1 MVFADIII
9 DISVKS
15 LDKTFQYRVPEKL
28 ENEVETGSLVLVP
41 FGNGNRQLKGYVVNL
56 TDTPRFDISRT
67 KSITGIEKQ
76 GVPVESH
83 LLSLAGWIKKNY
95 GASMN
100 DAIKAVMPVKKEV
113 REQAVRTVFPLMDKE
128 KLEGFAMQFEAK
140 HNTARARVLR
150 CLLGLNGE
158 MYYNGVDYNYITK
171 ELKCPKSVLD
181 GLGQMGIIKT
191 GAAKKY
197 RNPALLEGNPAHRA
211 EERHVLNEEQ
221 QYITDTVLSE
231 YSDGI
236 RNTYLI
242 HGVTG
247 SGKTEVY
254 MNIIE
259 GVLSYGKQV
268 IVLIPE
274 IALTFQTVNRF
285 YKRFGERVSVIH
297 SRLSAGERYDQF
309 IRAKEGLVDIM
320 IGPRSALF
328 VPFKNLGLI
337 VVDEEHETSYQSET
351 PPKYHA
357 REVAVQR
364 AGMLGAS
371 VLLGSAT
378 PSLEAYYRARKGIYR
393 LFTLKK
399 RAGGAHL
406 PEVHI
411 VDLREEF
418 KNKNYSVFSG
428 KLTALIEERLKK
440 HEQSVIFINRRGY
453 AGFIS
458 CRQCGE
464 SIGCPHC
471 SVSLKPHMH
480 KGVVDRLK
488 CHFCGYEIPVPAA
501 CPSCGSKYIGTF
513 GIGTQQ
519 VEEAARKLF
528 KGARILR
535 MDADTT
541 GGKEGHSKILSQFA
555 NGGADILIGTQMIV
569 KGHDFPN
576 VTLVGIIAADL
587 SLNAGD
593 YRAAER
599 TYQLVAQAAGRAG
612 RGNKKGEV
620 VLQTYQPA
628 HYSIVHAANQDYES
642 FYKQEIS
649 VREMLQYPPVS
660 NILGVLVFSENEES
674 ALKLASVIS
683 EIAEQYQDVTVL
695 GPADAP
701 VAKAKDIYRKM
712 VYGKCMD
719 YGTLCSVKDC
729 IEAFK
734 EQDTEYR
741 DCGINFEFNIIR

>member
-1 MVFADIII
+1 MFADIII

-15 LDKTFQYRVPEKL
+15 LDKTFQYIVPECFR
-28 ENEVETGSLVLVP
+28 NEVKTGSLVTVP
-41 FGNGNRQLKGYVVNL
+41 FGSGNRQLKGYVVNL
-56 TDTPRFDISRT
+56 TDTPKFNPAKT
-67 KSITGIEKQ
+67 KSITGVEKNAI
-76 GVPVESH
+76 PVESH
-83 LLSLAGWIKKNY
+83 LLALAGWIKENY

-113 REQAVRTVFPLMDKE
+113 KEQVKRTVYPLVSHGEME
-128 KLEGFAMQFEAK
+128 KLAAEFEKK
-140 HNTARARVLR
+140 HNTARARVARYFTSLDSSI
-150 CLLGLNGE
+150 
-158 MYYNGVDYNYITK
+158 YYNGIDYNYITK
-171 ELKCPKSVLD
+171 NLKCPKSVIDSLD
-181 GLGQMGIIKT
+181 QMGIT
-191 GAAKKY
+191 STSSARQY
-197 RNPALLEGNPAHRA
+197 RNTAKHEAHVSN
-211 EERHVLNEEQ
+211 RHVLNDEQ
-221 QYITDTVLSE
+221 QYIASTVLSD
-231 YSDGI
+231 YADGI
-236 RNTYLI
+236 RKTYLI

-254 MNIIE
+254 MEIIE
-259 GVLSYGKQV
+259 GVLSYGRQA

-285 YKRFGERVSVIH
+285 YQRFGERVSVIH

-309 IRAKEGLVDIM
+309 LRAKEGLIDIM

-328 VPFKNLGLI
+328 TPFKRLGLI

-364 AGMLGAS
+364 AGMAGAS

-378 PSLEAYYRARKGIYR
+378 PSLEAYYKTQTGEYG

-399 RAGGAHL
+399 RAGSARL
-406 PEVHI
+406 PQVHI

-418 KNKNYSVFSG
+418 ANKNYSVFSSR
-428 KLTALIEERLKK
+428 LSRLIEERLQR
-440 HEQSVIFINRRGY
+440 HEQSIIFINRRGY

-458 CRQCGE
+458 CRKCGE
-464 SIGCPHC
+464 AIGCPHC

-480 KGVVDRLK
+480 NGVVDRMK
-488 CHFCGYEIPVPAA
+488 CHFCGYEIPLPAA

-519 VEEAARKLF
+519 VEEAARKYF
-528 KGARILR
+528 PGARILR

-541 GGKEGHSKILSQFA
+541 GGKDGHSRILGQF
-555 NGGADILIGTQMIV
+555 GRGEADILIGTQMIV

-612 RGNKKGEV
+612 RGGKSGEV
-620 VLQTYQPA
+620 VLQTYQPC

-642 FYKQEIS
+642 FYNHEIS
-649 VREMLQYPPVS
+649 IREMLHYPPVS
-660 NILGVLVFSENEES
+660 NILGVLVFSENEKS
-674 ALKLASVIS
+674 ALKLAGIIS
-683 EIAEQYQDVTVL
+683 EIAEQYQTVTVL

-701 VAKAKDIYRKM
+701 VAKAKDIYRKI

-719 YGTLCSVKDC
+719 YSTLCSVKDY

-734 EQDTEYR
+734 EQDTEFR
-741 DCGINFEFNIIR
+741 DCGINFEFNINR

>member
-1 MVFADIII
+1 MIFADIII

-15 LDKTFQYRVPEKL
+15 LDKTFQYIVPACL
-28 ENEVETGSLVLVP
+28 EDEIKTGSLVTVP

-56 TDTPRFDISRT
+56 TDTPKFDRAKT
-67 KSITGIEKQ
+67 KSITGVEKNAI
-76 GVPVESH
+76 PAESH
-83 LLSLAGWIKKNY
+83 LLALAGWIKENY

-100 DAIKAVMPVKKEV
+100 DAIKAVMPVKKEIK
-113 REQAVRTVFPLMDKE
+113 EQVQRTVYPLLSPAEME
-128 KLEGFAMQFEAK
+128 KLALEFEKK

-150 CLLGLNGE
+150 CFTSLDSSI
-158 MYYNGVDYNYITK
+158 YYNGIDYNYITK
-171 ELKCPKSVLD
+171 NLKCPKSVIDSLE
-181 GLGQMGIIKT
+181 QMGIT
-191 GAAKKY
+191 STSSSRQY
-197 RNPALLEGNPAHRA
+197 RNPAKHGDTSST
-211 EERHVLNEEQ
+211 RHVLNDEQ
-221 QYITDTVLSE
+221 QHIANAVLAD
-231 YSDGI
+231 YAGGI
-236 RNTYLI
+236 RKTYLI

-254 MNIIE
+254 MEIIE
-259 GVLSYGKQV
+259 GVLSYGRQV

-285 YKRFGERVSVIH
+285 YQRFGDRVSVIH

-309 IRAKEGLVDIM
+309 LRAKEGLVDIM

-328 VPFKNLGLI
+328 MPFKKLGLI

-364 AGMLGAS
+364 ARMLGAS

-378 PSLEAYYRARKGIYR
+378 PSLEAYYKAQAGEYG

-406 PEVHI
+406 PQVHI

-418 KNKNYSVFSG
+418 ENKNYSVFSSR
-428 KLTALIEERLKK
+428 LSTLIEERLQK
-440 HEQSVIFINRRGY
+440 HEQSIIFINRRGY

-458 CRQCGE
+458 CRKCGE
-464 SIGCPHC
+464 AIGCPHC

-480 KGVVDRLK
+480 NGVVDRMK
-488 CHFCGYEIPVPAA
+488 CHFCGYEIPLPAA

-519 VEEAARKLF
+519 VEEAAKKRF
-528 KGARILR
+528 PGARILR

-541 GGKEGHSKILSQFA
+541 GGKDGHSKILGQF
-555 NGGADILIGTQMIV
+555 GRGEADILIGTQMIV

-599 TYQLVAQAAGRAG
+599 TYQLIAQAAGRAG
-612 RGNKKGEV
+612 RGGKSGEV
-620 VLQTYQPA
+620 VLQTYQPS
-628 HYSIVHAANQDYES
+628 HYSIVHAACQDYES
-642 FYKQEIS
+642 FYNQEIS
-649 VREMLQYPPVS
+649 IREMLHYPPVS
-660 NILGVLVFSENEES
+660 NILGILVFSENEES
-674 ALKLASVIS
+674 ASKLAGIIS
-683 EIAEQYQDVTVL
+683 EIAEQYQTVTVL

-719 YGTLCSVKDC
+719 YSTLCSVKDY

-734 EQDTEYR
+734 EQDTEFR
-741 DCGINFEFNIIR
+741 DCGINFEFNINR

>member
-1 MVFADIII
+1 MIFADIIL

-15 LDKTFQYRVPEKL
+15 LDKTFQYIVPSCL
-28 ENEVETGSLVLVP
+28 EDEVKTGSLVTVP
-41 FGNGNRQLKGYVVNL
+41 FGNGNRQLKGYVINL
-56 TDTPRFDISRT
+56 TDTPKFDPAKT
-67 KSITGIEKQ
+67 KSITGIEKNA
-76 GVPVESH
+76 VPAESH
-83 LLSLAGWIKKNY
+83 LLALAGWIKENY

-113 REQAVRTVFPLMDKE
+113 KEQVKRTVYPLVGREEME
-128 KLEGFAMQFEAK
+128 KLAAGFEKK

-150 CLLGLNGE
+150 CFASLDSSI
-158 MYYNGVDYNYITK
+158 YYNGIDYNYITK
-171 ELKCPKSVLD
+171 NLKCPKSVID
-181 GLGQMGIIKT
+181 GLGQMGIT
-191 GAAKKY
+191 STSSARQY
-197 RNPALLEGNPAHRA
+197 RNPAKHEAPAST
-211 EERHVLNEEQ
+211 RHVLNDEQ
-221 QYITDTVLSE
+221 QYIASTILSD
-231 YSDGI
+231 YANGI
-236 RNTYLI
+236 RKTYLI

-254 MNIIE
+254 MEIIE
-259 GVLSYGKQV
+259 GVLSYGRQV

-285 YKRFGERVSVIH
+285 YQRFGERVSVIH

-309 IRAKEGLVDIM
+309 LRAKEGLVDIM

-328 VPFKNLGLI
+328 MPFKKLGLI

-364 AGMLGAS
+364 AAMLGAS

-378 PSLEAYYRARKGIYR
+378 PSLEAYYKAQTGAYG
-393 LFTLKK
+393 LFKLKK

-406 PEVHI
+406 PQVHI

-418 KNKNYSVFSG
+418 ENKNYSVFSSI
-428 KLTALIEERLKK
+428 LSMLIEERLQK
-440 HEQSVIFINRRGY
+440 HEQSIIFINRRGY

-458 CRQCGE
+458 CRKCGKA
-464 SIGCPHC
+464 IGCPHC

-480 KGVVDRLK
+480 NGVVDRMK
-488 CHFCGYEIPVPAA
+488 CHFCGY
-501 CPSCGSKYIGTF
+501 GSKYIGTF

-519 VEEAARKLF
+519 VEEAAEKRF
-528 KGARILR
+528 PGARILR

-541 GGKEGHSKILSQFA
+541 GGKDGHSRILGQF
-555 NGGADILIGTQMIV
+555 GRGEADILIGTQMIV

-612 RGNKKGEV
+612 RGSKSGEV
-620 VLQTYQPA
+620 VLQTYQPC

-642 FYKQEIS
+642 FYNHEIS
-649 VREMLQYPPVS
+649 IREMLHYPPVS

-674 ALKLASVIS
+674 ALKLAGIIS
-683 EIAEQYQDVTVL
+683 EIAEQYQTVTVL

-719 YGTLCSVKDC
+719 YGTLCSVKDY

-734 EQDTEYR
+734 EQDTEFR
-741 DCGINFEFNIIR
+741 DCGINFEFNINR

>member
-1 MVFADIII
+1 MIFADIII

-15 LDKTFQYRVPEKL
+15 LDKTFQYIVPPCL
-28 ENEVETGSLVLVP
+28 EDEVKTGSLVTVP

-56 TDTPRFDISRT
+56 TDTPKFDMAKT
-67 KSITGIEKQ
+67 KSITGVEKNA
-76 GVPVESH
+76 VPAESH
-83 LLSLAGWIKKNY
+83 LLALAGWIKENY

-113 REQAVRTVFPLMDKE
+113 KEQVKRTVYPLLSPVEME
-128 KLEGFAMQFEAK
+128 KLAVEFEKK

-150 CLLGLNGE
+150 CFTSLGSSL
-158 MYYNGVDYNYITK
+158 YYKGVDYSYITK
-171 ELKCPKSVLD
+171 ELKCPKSVIDSLE
-181 GLGQMGIIKT
+181 QMGIT
-191 GAAKKY
+191 STSSSRQY
-197 RNPALLEGNPAHRA
+197 RNPAKHEDTLST
-211 EERHVLNEEQ
+211 RHVLNDGQ
-221 QYITDTVLSE
+221 QHIASAVLSD
-231 YSDGI
+231 YACGI
-236 RNTYLI
+236 RKTYLI

-254 MNIIE
+254 MEIIE

-285 YKRFGERVSVIH
+285 YQRFGDRVSVIH
-297 SRLSAGERYDQF
+297 SKLSAGERYDQF

-328 VPFKNLGLI
+328 MPFQKLGLI

-364 AGMLGAS
+364 ARMLGAS

-378 PSLEAYYRARKGIYR
+378 PSLEAYYKAQKGEYGF
-393 LFTLKK
+393 FTLKE

-406 PEVHI
+406 PKVHI

-418 KNKNYSVFSG
+418 ENKNYSVFSSR
-428 KLTALIEERLKK
+428 LSTLIEERLQK
-440 HEQSVIFINRRGY
+440 HEQSIIFINRRGY

-458 CRQCGE
+458 CRKCGE
-464 SIGCPHC
+464 AIGCPHC

-480 KGVVDRLK
+480 NGVLDRMK
-488 CHFCGYEIPVPAA
+488 CHFCGYEIPLPAA

-519 VEEAARKLF
+519 VEEAARKRF
-528 KGARILR
+528 PGARILR

-541 GGKEGHSKILSQFA
+541 SGKDGHSRILGQF
-555 NGGADILIGTQMIV
+555 GRGEADILIGTQMIV

-612 RGNKKGEV
+612 RGGKSGET
-620 VLQTYQPA
+620 VLQTYQPG
-628 HYSIVHAANQDYES
+628 HYSIVYAAEQDYES
-642 FYKQEIS
+642 FYNQEIS
-649 VREMLQYPPVS
+649 IREMLHYPPVS
-660 NILGVLVFSENEES
+660 NILGILVFSENEES
-674 ALKLASVIS
+674 ALKLAGIIS
-683 EIAEQYQDVTVL
+683 EIAGQYQTVTVL

-719 YGTLCSVKDC
+719 YSTLCSVKDY

-734 EQDTEYR
+734 EQDTEFR
-741 DCGINFEFNIIR
+741 DCGINFEFNINR

>member
-1 MVFADIII
+1 MIFADIIL

-15 LDKTFQYRVPEKL
+15 LDKTFQYIVPSCL
-28 ENEVETGSLVLVP
+28 EDEVKTGSLVTVP
-41 FGNGNRQLKGYVVNL
+41 FGNGNRQLKGYVINL
-56 TDTPRFDISRT
+56 TDTPKFDPAKT
-67 KSITGIEKQ
+67 KSITGIEKNA
-76 GVPVESH
+76 VPAESH
-83 LLSLAGWIKKNY
+83 LLALAGWIKENY

-113 REQAVRTVFPLMDKE
+113 KEQVKRTVYPLVGRGEME
-128 KLEGFAMQFEAK
+128 KLAAGFEKK

-150 CLLGLNGE
+150 CFASLDSSI
-158 MYYNGVDYNYITK
+158 YYNGIDYNYITK
-171 ELKCPKSVLD
+171 KLKCPKSVID
-181 GLGQMGIIKT
+181 GLGQMGIT
-191 GAAKKY
+191 STSSARQY
-197 RNPALLEGNPAHRA
+197 RNPAKHEAPAST
-211 EERHVLNEEQ
+211 RHVLNDEQ
-221 QYITDTVLSE
+221 QYIASTILSD
-231 YSDGI
+231 YANGI
-236 RNTYLI
+236 RKTYLI

-254 MNIIE
+254 MEIIE
-259 GVLSYGKQV
+259 GVLSYGRQV

-285 YKRFGERVSVIH
+285 YQRFGERVSVIH

-309 IRAKEGLVDIM
+309 LRAKEGLVDIM

-328 VPFKNLGLI
+328 MPFKKLGLI

-364 AGMLGAS
+364 AAMLGAS

-378 PSLEAYYRARKGIYR
+378 PSLEAYYKAQTGEYG
-393 LFTLKK
+393 LFKLKK

-406 PEVHI
+406 PQVHI

-418 KNKNYSVFSG
+418 ENKNYSVFSSI
-428 KLTALIEERLKK
+428 LSMLIEERLQK
-440 HEQSVIFINRRGY
+440 HEQSIIFINRRGY

-458 CRQCGE
+458 CRKCGKA
-464 SIGCPHC
+464 IGCPHC

-480 KGVVDRLK
+480 NGVVDRMK
-488 CHFCGYEIPVPAA
+488 CHFCGYEIPLPSA

-519 VEEAARKLF
+519 VEEAAEKRF
-528 KGARILR
+528 PGARILR

-541 GGKEGHSKILSQFA
+541 GGKDGHSRILRQF
-555 NGGADILIGTQMIV
+555 GRGEADILIGTQMIV

-612 RGNKKGEV
+612 RGGKSGEV
-620 VLQTYQPA
+620 VLQTYQPC

-642 FYKQEIS
+642 FYNHEIS
-649 VREMLQYPPVS
+649 IREMLHYPPVS

-674 ALKLASVIS
+674 ALKLAGIIS
-683 EIAEQYQDVTVL
+683 EIAEQYQTVTVL

-719 YGTLCSVKDC
+719 YSTLCSVKDY

-734 EQDTEYR
+734 EQDTEFR
-741 DCGINFEFNIIR
+741 DCGINFEFNINR

>member
-1 MVFADIII
+1 MIFADIII

-15 LDKTFQYRVPEKL
+15 LDKTFQYIVPACL
-28 ENEVETGSLVLVP
+28 EDEIKTGSLVTVP

-56 TDTPRFDISRT
+56 TDTPKFDRAKT
-67 KSITGIEKQ
+67 KSITGVEKNAI
-76 GVPVESH
+76 PAESH
-83 LLSLAGWIKKNY
+83 LLALAGWIKENY

-100 DAIKAVMPVKKEV
+100 DAIKAVMPVKKEIKERV
-113 REQAVRTVFPLMDKE
+113 QRTVYPLLSPAEMGKLALEFE
-128 KLEGFAMQFEAK
+128 KK

-150 CLLGLNGE
+150 CFTSLDSSI
-158 MYYNGVDYNYITK
+158 YYNGIDYNYITK
-171 ELKCPKSVLD
+171 NLKCPKSVIDSLE
-181 GLGQMGIIKT
+181 QMGIT
-191 GAAKKY
+191 STSSSRQY
-197 RNPALLEGNPAHRA
+197 RNPAKHGDTSST
-211 EERHVLNEEQ
+211 RHVLNDEQ
-221 QYITDTVLSE
+221 QQVANAVLAD
-231 YSDGI
+231 YAGGI
-236 RNTYLI
+236 RKTYLI

-254 MNIIE
+254 MEIIE
-259 GVLSYGKQV
+259 GVLSYGRQV

-285 YKRFGERVSVIH
+285 YQRFGDRVSVIH

-309 IRAKEGLVDIM
+309 LRAKEGLVDIM

-328 VPFKNLGLI
+328 MPFKKLGLI

-364 AGMLGAS
+364 ARMLGAS

-378 PSLEAYYRARKGIYR
+378 PSLEAYYKAQTGEYG

-406 PEVHI
+406 PQVHI

-418 KNKNYSVFSG
+418 ENKNYSVFSSR
-428 KLTALIEERLKK
+428 LSTLIEERLQK
-440 HEQSVIFINRRGY
+440 HEQSIIFINRRGY

-458 CRQCGE
+458 CRKCGE
-464 SIGCPHC
+464 AIGCPHC

-480 KGVVDRLK
+480 NGVVDRMK
-488 CHFCGYEIPVPAA
+488 CHFCGYEIPLPAA

-519 VEEAARKLF
+519 VEEAAKKRF
-528 KGARILR
+528 PGARILR

-541 GGKEGHSKILSQFA
+541 GGKDGHSKILGQF
-555 NGGADILIGTQMIV
+555 GRGEADILIGTQMIV

-599 TYQLVAQAAGRAG
+599 TYQLIAQAAGRAG
-612 RGNKKGEV
+612 RGGKSGEV
-620 VLQTYQPA
+620 VLQTYQPS
-628 HYSIVHAANQDYES
+628 HYSIVHAACQDYES
-642 FYKQEIS
+642 FYNQEIS
-649 VREMLQYPPVS
+649 IREMLHYPPVS
-660 NILGVLVFSENEES
+660 NILGILVFSENEES
-674 ALKLASVIS
+674 ASKLAGIIS
-683 EIAEQYQDVTVL
+683 EIAEQYQTVTVL

-719 YGTLCSVKDC
+719 YSTLCSVKDY

-734 EQDTEYR
+734 EQDTEFR
-741 DCGINFEFNIIR
+741 DCGINFEFNINR

>member
-1 MVFADIII
+1 MIFADIII

-15 LDKTFQYRVPEKL
+15 LDKTFQYIVPACL
-28 ENEVETGSLVLVP
+28 EDEIKTGSLVTVP

-56 TDTPRFDISRT
+56 TDTPKFDRAKT
-67 KSITGIEKQ
+67 KSITGVEKNA
-76 GVPVESH
+76 VPAESH
-83 LLSLAGWIKKNY
+83 LLALAGWIKENY

-100 DAIKAVMPVKKEV
+100 DAIKAVMPVKKEIK
-113 REQAVRTVFPLMDKE
+113 EQVQRTVYPLLSPAEME
-128 KLEGFAMQFEAK
+128 KLALEFEKK

-150 CLLGLNGE
+150 CFTSLDSSI
-158 MYYNGVDYNYITK
+158 YYNGIDYNYITK
-171 ELKCPKSVLD
+171 NLKCPKSVIDSLE
-181 GLGQMGIIKT
+181 QMGIT
-191 GAAKKY
+191 STSSSRQY
-197 RNPALLEGNPAHRA
+197 RNPAKHGDTSST
-211 EERHVLNEEQ
+211 RHVLNDEQ
-221 QYITDTVLSE
+221 QHIANAVLAD
-231 YSDGI
+231 YAGGI
-236 RNTYLI
+236 RKTYLI

-254 MNIIE
+254 MEIIE
-259 GVLSYGKQV
+259 GVLSYGRQV

-285 YKRFGERVSVIH
+285 YQRFGDRVSVIH

-309 IRAKEGLVDIM
+309 LRAKEGLVDIM

-328 VPFKNLGLI
+328 MPFKKLGLI

-364 AGMLGAS
+364 ARMLGAS

-378 PSLEAYYRARKGIYR
+378 PSLEAYYKAQAGEYG

-406 PEVHI
+406 PQVHI

-418 KNKNYSVFSG
+418 ENKNYSVFSSR
-428 KLTALIEERLKK
+428 LSTLVEERLQK
-440 HEQSVIFINRRGY
+440 HEQSIIFINRRGY
-453 AGFIS
+453 ASFIS
-458 CRQCGE
+458 CRKCGE
-464 SIGCPHC
+464 AIGCPHC

-480 KGVVDRLK
+480 NGIVDRMK
-488 CHFCGYEIPVPAA
+488 CHFCGYEIPLPAA

-519 VEEAARKLF
+519 VEEAAKKRF
-528 KGARILR
+528 QGARILR

-541 GGKEGHSKILSQFA
+541 GGKDGHSRILGQF
-555 NGGADILIGTQMIV
+555 GRGEADILIGTQMIV

-599 TYQLVAQAAGRAG
+599 TYQLIAQAAGRAG
-612 RGNKKGEV
+612 RGGKSGEV
-620 VLQTYQPA
+620 VLQTYQPS
-628 HYSIVHAANQDYES
+628 HYSIVHAACQDYES
-642 FYKQEIS
+642 FYNQEIS
-649 VREMLQYPPVS
+649 IREMLHYPPVS
-660 NILGVLVFSENEES
+660 NILGILVFSENEES
-674 ALKLASVIS
+674 ASKLAGIIS
-683 EIAEQYQDVTVL
+683 EIAEQYQTVTVL

-719 YGTLCSVKDC
+719 YSTLCSVKDY

-734 EQDTEYR
+734 EQDTEFR
-741 DCGINFEFNIIR
+741 DCGINFEFNINR

>member
-1 MVFADIII
+1 MIFADIII

-15 LDKTFQYRVPEKL
+15 LDKTFQYIVPGYL
-28 ENEVETGSLVLVP
+28 EDEVKTGSLVTVP

-56 TDTPRFDISRT
+56 TDTPKFDRAKT
-67 KSITGIEKQ
+67 KCITGVEKNA
-76 GVPVESH
+76 VPAESH
-83 LLSLAGWIKKNY
+83 LIALAGWIKENY

-113 REQAVRTVFPLMDKE
+113 KEQVKRTVYPLLSRDRMENLAIEFE
-128 KLEGFAMQFEAK
+128 KK

-150 CLLGLNGE
+150 CFTSLDDSI
-158 MYYNGVDYNYITK
+158 YYNGVDYSYITK
-171 ELKCPKSVLD
+171 TLKCPKPVIDSLV
-181 GLGQMGIIKT
+181 QMGIAST
-191 GAAKKY
+191 SSARQY
-197 RNPALLEGNPAHRA
+197 RNPVKHEGTAGA
-211 EERHVLNEEQ
+211 RHILNDEQ
-221 QYITDTVLSE
+221 QHVASTVLSD
-231 YSDGI
+231 YADGI
-236 RNTYLI
+236 RKTYLI

-254 MNIIE
+254 MEIIE
-259 GVLSYGKQV
+259 GVLSYGRQV

-285 YKRFGERVSVIH
+285 YQRFGDRVSVIH

-309 IRAKEGLVDIM
+309 LRAKEGLVDIM

-328 VPFKNLGLI
+328 MPFQKLGLI

-364 AGMLGAS
+364 ARMLGAS

-378 PSLEAYYRARKGIYR
+378 PSLEAYYKAQTGEYG
-393 LFTLKK
+393 LFKLEK

-406 PEVHI
+406 PQVHI

-418 KNKNYSVFSG
+418 KNKNYSVFSSM
-428 KLTALIEERLKK
+428 LSTLIEERLQR
-440 HEQSVIFINRRGY
+440 HEQTIIFINRRGY

-458 CRQCGE
+458 CRKCGE
-464 SIGCPHC
+464 AIGCPHC

-480 KGVVDRLK
+480 NGVVDRMK
-488 CHFCGYEIPVPAA
+488 CHFCGYEIPLPDV

-519 VEEAARKLF
+519 VEEAARKRF
-528 KGARILR
+528 PGARILR

-541 GGKEGHSKILSQFA
+541 GGKDGHSRILGQFGS
-555 NGGADILIGTQMIV
+555 GGADILIGTQMIV

-576 VTLVGIIAADL
+576 VTLAGIIAADL

-612 RGNKKGEV
+612 RGGKSGEV
-620 VLQTYQPA
+620 VLQTYQPC

-642 FYKQEIS
+642 FYNQEIS
-649 VREMLQYPPVS
+649 IREMLHYPPVS

-674 ALKLASVIS
+674 ASKLAGIIS
-683 EIAEQYQDVTVL
+683 EIAEQYQTVTVL

-712 VYGKCMD
+712 VYGKCAD
-719 YGTLCSVKDC
+719 YSTLCSVKDY

-734 EQDTEYR
+734 EQDTAFR
-741 DCGINFEFNIIR
+741 DCGINFEFNINR

>member
-1 MVFADIII
+1 MIFADIII

-15 LDKTFQYRVPEKL
+15 LDKTFQYIVPASL
-28 ENEVETGSLVLVP
+28 EDEVKTGSLVTVP

-56 TDTPRFDISRT
+56 TDTPKFDIAKT
-67 KSITGIEKQ
+67 KSITGVEKNAI
-76 GVPVESH
+76 PAESH
-83 LLSLAGWIKKNY
+83 LLALAGWIKENY

-100 DAIKAVMPVKKEV
+100 DAIKAVMPVKKEIK
-113 REQAVRTVFPLMDKE
+113 EQVKRTVYPLVSPGDME
-128 KLEGFAMQFEAK
+128 KLATEFEKK

-150 CLLGLNGE
+150 CFAGLGSSI
-158 MYYNGVDYNYITK
+158 YYNGIDYSYITK
-171 ELKCPKSVLD
+171 NLKCPKSVIDSLE
-181 GLGQMGIIKT
+181 QMGIT
-191 GAAKKY
+191 STSSSRQY
-197 RNPALLEGNPAHRA
+197 RNPAKHEAPAST
-211 EERHVLNEEQ
+211 RHVLNSEQ
-221 QYITDTVLSE
+221 QHIASTVLAD
-231 YSDGI
+231 YAGGI
-236 RNTYLI
+236 RKTYLV

-254 MNIIE
+254 MEIIE
-259 GVLSYGKQV
+259 GVLSYGIQV

-285 YKRFGERVSVIH
+285 YQRFGDRVSVIH

-309 IRAKEGLVDIM
+309 TRAKEGLVDIM

-328 VPFKNLGLI
+328 MPFRKLGLI

-364 AGMLGAS
+364 AHMLGAS

-378 PSLEAYYRARKGIYR
+378 PSLEAYYKTQTGEYG

-406 PEVHI
+406 PHVHI

-418 KNKNYSVFSG
+418 ENKNYSVFSR
-428 KLTALIEERLKK
+428 KLSTLIEERLQK

-458 CRQCGE
+458 CRKCGE
-464 SIGCPHC
+464 AIGCPHC

-480 KGVVDRLK
+480 NGVVDRMK
-488 CHFCGYEIPVPAA
+488 CHFCGYEIPLPSV

-519 VEEAARKLF
+519 VEEAARKRF
-528 KGARILR
+528 TGARILR

-541 GGKEGHSKILSQFA
+541 GGKDGHSRILGQF
-555 NGGADILIGTQMIV
+555 GRGEADILIGTQMIV

-612 RGNKKGEV
+612 RGGKSGEV
-620 VLQTYQPA
+620 VLQTYQPC

-642 FYKQEIS
+642 FYNQEIS
-649 VREMLQYPPVS
+649 IREMLHYPPVS

-674 ALKLASVIS
+674 ALKLAGIIS
-683 EIAEQYQDVTVL
+683 EIAEQYQTVTVL

-719 YGTLCSVKDC
+719 YSTLCSVKDY

-734 EQDTEYR
+734 EQDTEFR
-741 DCGINFEFNIIR
+741 DCGINFEFNINR

>member
-1 MVFADIII
+1 MIFADIII

-15 LDKTFQYRVPEKL
+15 LDKTFQYIVPACL
-28 ENEVETGSLVLVP
+28 EDEVKTGSLVTIP

-56 TDTPRFDISRT
+56 TDTPKFDPAKT
-67 KSITGIEKQ
+67 KSITGVEKNAI
-76 GVPVESH
+76 PAESH
-83 LLSLAGWIKKNY
+83 LLALAGWIKENY

-113 REQAVRTVFPLMDKE
+113 KEQVQRTVYPLVSPGDME
-128 KLEGFAMQFEAK
+128 KLATEFEKK

-150 CLLGLNGE
+150 CFTSLSSSI
-158 MYYNGVDYNYITK
+158 YYNGIDYSYITK
-171 ELKCPKSVLD
+171 NLKCPKSVIDSLE
-181 GLGQMGIIKT
+181 QMGIT
-191 GAAKKY
+191 STSSARQY
-197 RNPALLEGNPAHRA
+197 RNPAKHEAPAST
-211 EERHVLNEEQ
+211 RHVLNSEQ
-221 QYITDTVLSE
+221 QHIASTVLAD
-231 YSDGI
+231 YAGGI
-236 RNTYLI
+236 RKTYLV

-254 MNIIE
+254 MEIIE
-259 GVLSYGKQV
+259 GVLSYGMQV

-285 YKRFGERVSVIH
+285 YQRFGDRVSVIH

-309 IRAKEGLVDIM
+309 TRAKEGLVDIM

-328 VPFKNLGLI
+328 MPFRKLGLI

-364 AGMLGAS
+364 ARMLGAS

-378 PSLEAYYRARKGIYR
+378 PSLEAYYKTQTGEYG
-393 LFTLKK
+393 LFTLRK

-406 PEVHI
+406 PHVHI

-418 KNKNYSVFSG
+418 ENKNYSVFSR
-428 KLTALIEERLKK
+428 KLSTLIEERLQK

-458 CRQCGE
+458 CRKCGE
-464 SIGCPHC
+464 AIGCPHC

-480 KGVVDRLK
+480 NGVVDRMK
-488 CHFCGYEIPVPAA
+488 CHFCGYEIPLPSA

-519 VEEAARKLF
+519 VEEAARKRF
-528 KGARILR
+528 TGARILR

-541 GGKEGHSKILSQFA
+541 GGKDGHSRILGQF
-555 NGGADILIGTQMIV
+555 GRGEADILIGTQMIV

-612 RGNKKGEV
+612 RGGKSGEV
-620 VLQTYQPA
+620 VLQTYQPC

-642 FYKQEIS
+642 FYNQEIS
-649 VREMLQYPPVS
+649 IREMLHYPPVS

-674 ALKLASVIS
+674 ALKLAGIIS
-683 EIAEQYQDVTVL
+683 EIAEQYQTVTVL

-719 YGTLCSVKDC
+719 YSTLCSVKDY

-734 EQDTEYR
+734 EQDTEFR
-741 DCGINFEFNIIR
+741 DCGINFEFNINR

>member
-1 MVFADIII
+1 MIFADIII

-15 LDKTFQYRVPEKL
+15 LDKTFQYIVPACL
-28 ENEVETGSLVLVP
+28 EDEIKTGSLVTVP

-56 TDTPRFDISRT
+56 TDTPKFDRAKT
-67 KSITGIEKQ
+67 KSITGVEKNAI
-76 GVPVESH
+76 PAESH
-83 LLSLAGWIKKNY
+83 LLALAGWIKENY

-100 DAIKAVMPVKKEV
+100 DAIKAVMPVKKEIKERV
-113 REQAVRTVFPLMDKE
+113 QRTVYPLLSPAEME
-128 KLEGFAMQFEAK
+128 KLALEFEKK

-150 CLLGLNGE
+150 CFTSLDSSI
-158 MYYNGVDYNYITK
+158 YYNGIDYNYITK
-171 ELKCPKSVLD
+171 NLKCPKSVIDSLE
-181 GLGQMGIIKT
+181 QMGIT
-191 GAAKKY
+191 STSSSRQY
-197 RNPALLEGNPAHRA
+197 RNPAKHGDTPGT
-211 EERHVLNEEQ
+211 RHVLNDEQ
-221 QYITDTVLSE
+221 QQVANAVLAD
-231 YSDGI
+231 YAGGI
-236 RNTYLI
+236 RKTYLI

-254 MNIIE
+254 MEIIE
-259 GVLSYGKQV
+259 GVLSYGRQV

-285 YKRFGERVSVIH
+285 YQRFGDRVSVIH

-309 IRAKEGLVDIM
+309 LRAKEGLVDIM

-328 VPFKNLGLI
+328 MPFKKLGLI

-364 AGMLGAS
+364 ARMLGAS

-378 PSLEAYYRARKGIYR
+378 PSLEAYYKAQTGEYG

-406 PEVHI
+406 PQVHI

-418 KNKNYSVFSG
+418 ENKNYSVFSSR
-428 KLTALIEERLKK
+428 LSTLVEERLQK
-440 HEQSVIFINRRGY
+440 HEQSIIFINRRGY
-453 AGFIS
+453 ASFIS
-458 CRQCGE
+458 CRKCGE
-464 SIGCPHC
+464 AIGCPHC

-480 KGVVDRLK
+480 NGIVDRMK
-488 CHFCGYEIPVPAA
+488 CHFCGYEIPLPAA

-519 VEEAARKLF
+519 VEEAAKKRF
-528 KGARILR
+528 QGARILR

-541 GGKEGHSKILSQFA
+541 GGKDGHSRILGQF
-555 NGGADILIGTQMIV
+555 GRGEADILIGTQMIV

-599 TYQLVAQAAGRAG
+599 TYQLIAQAAGRAG
-612 RGNKKGEV
+612 RGGKSGEV
-620 VLQTYQPA
+620 VLQTYQPP
-628 HYSIVHAANQDYES
+628 HYSIVHAAGQDYES
-642 FYKQEIS
+642 FYNQEIS
-649 VREMLQYPPVS
+649 IREMLHYPPVS
-660 NILGVLVFSENEES
+660 NILGILVFSENEES
-674 ALKLASVIS
+674 ASKLAGIIS
-683 EIAEQYQDVTVL
+683 EIAEQYQTVTVL

-719 YGTLCSVKDC
+719 YSTLCSVKDY

-734 EQDTEYR
+734 EQDTEFR
-741 DCGINFEFNIIR
+741 DCGINFEFNINR

>member
-15 LDKTFQYRVPEKL
+15 LDKTFQYRVPEEL
-28 ENEVETGSLVLVP
+28 EGEVETGSLVLVP
-41 FGNGNRQLKGYVVNL
+41 FGSGNRQLKGYVVNL
-56 TDTPRFDISRT
+56 TDKPKFDISRT
-67 KSITGIEKQ
+67 KSIAGIEKQ
-76 GVPVESH
+76 GVPAESH
-83 LLSLAGWIKKNY
+83 LLALAGWIKQNY

-100 DAIKAVMPVKKEV
+100 DAIKAVMPVKREV
-113 REQAVRTVFPLMDKE
+113 RGQAGKTVFPLVDK
-128 KLEGFAMQFEAK
+128 KRLEELAMQFEVK

-150 CLLGLNGE
+150 CLLGLSGE
-158 MYYNGVDYNYITK
+158 MYYNGVDYNYITR
-171 ELKCPKSVLD
+171 ELKCPKSVVD

-191 GAAKKY
+191 SATKKY
-197 RNPALLEGNPAHRA
+197 RNPSSLWAGRE
-211 EERHVLNEEQ
+211 EERHKLNEEQ
-221 QYITDTVLSE
+221 QYITSTVLSD

-236 RNTYLI
+236 RKTYLI

-285 YKRFGERVSVIH
+285 YSRFGERVSVIH

-309 IRAKEGLVDIM
+309 TRAKEGLVDIM

-357 REVAVQR
+357 REVAIQR
-364 AGMLGAS
+364 AEMLGAS

-378 PSLEAYYRARKGIYR
+378 PSLEAYYRAKKGIYR

-406 PEVHI
+406 PETHI

-418 KNKNYSVFSG
+418 KNRNYSVFSK

-440 HEQSVIFINRRGY
+440 HEQAVIFINRRGY

-480 KGVVDRLK
+480 RGVVDRLR
-488 CHFCGYEIPVPAA
+488 CHFCGYEIPVPGA

-519 VEEAARKLF
+519 VEETAHKLF
-528 KGARILR
+528 PGARILR

-541 GGKEGHSKILSQFA
+541 GGKEGHGKILSQFA
-555 NGGADILIGTQMIV
+555 DGGADILIGTQMVV

-576 VTLVGIIAADL
+576 VTLAGIIAADL

-612 RGNKKGEV
+612 RGDKKGEV
-620 VLQTYQPA
+620 VLQTYQPG

-642 FYKQEIS
+642 FYEQEIS

-660 NILGVLVFSENEES
+660 NILGVLVFSVNEES
-674 ALKLASVIS
+674 ASKLAAV
-683 EIAEQYQDVTVL
+683 IAEMAGQYQYVTVL
-695 GPADAP
+695 GPSDAP

-734 EQDTEYR
+734 EQDTEYK

>member
-1 MVFADIII
+1 MLFADIII

-15 LDKTFQYRVPEKL
+15 LDKTFQYRVPEEL
-28 ENEVETGSLVLVP
+28 EDEVETGSLVLVP

-56 TDTPRFDISRT
+56 TDKPGFDISRI
-67 KSITGIEKQ
+67 KSITEVEKQ

-83 LLSLAGWIKKNY
+83 LLSLAGWIKENY

-100 DAIKAVMPVKKEV
+100 DAIKAVMPVKKEI
-113 REQAVRTVFPLMDKE
+113 REQAVRTVFPLVDKE
-128 KLEGFAMQFEAK
+128 RLEEFAVQFEAK

-150 CLLGLNGE
+150 CLLGLSGG
-158 MYYNGVDYNYITK
+158 MYYNGVDYNYIIK
-171 ELKCPKSVLD
+171 ELKCPKSVID

-191 GAAKKY
+191 GTARKY
-197 RNPALLEGNPAHRA
+197 RNPGLLEGIA
-211 EERHVLNEEQ
+211 EEKHILNEEQ
-221 QYITDTVLSE
+221 QYITDTVLSD

-236 RNTYLI
+236 RKTYLI

-254 MNIIE
+254 MDIIE

-285 YKRFGERVSVIH
+285 YRRFGGRVSVIH

-328 VPFKNLGLI
+328 VPFRNLGLI

-364 AGMLGAS
+364 AKMLGAS
-371 VLLGSAT
+371 VVLGSAT
-378 PSLEAYYRARKGIYR
+378 PSLESYYRAKKGIYR

-411 VDLREEF
+411 VDLRKEF
-418 KNKNYSVFSG
+418 ENKNYSVFSG
-428 KLTALIEERLKK
+428 RLSTLIEERLDK
-440 HEQSVIFINRRGY
+440 HEQVVIFINRRGY

-458 CRQCGE
+458 CRKCGKAA
-464 SIGCPHC
+464 GCPHC

-488 CHFCGYEIPVPAA
+488 CHFCGYEVPMPGA

-528 KGARILR
+528 PGARILR

-541 GGKEGHSKILSQFA
+541 GGKEGHGKILSQFA
-555 NGGADILIGTQMIV
+555 NGGADILIGTQMVV

-620 VLQTYQPA
+620 ILQTYQPA

-649 VREMLQYPPVS
+649 LREMLQYPPVS
-660 NILGVLVFSENEES
+660 NILGVLVFSGNEES
-674 ALKLASVIS
+674 ALKLAEVIS
-683 EIAEQYQDVTVL
+683 EIAEQYQTVTVL

-719 YGTLCSVKDC
+719 YATLCSIKDC

-734 EQDTEYR
+734 EQDTEYK

>member
-1 MVFADIII
+1 MIFADIII

-15 LDKTFQYRVPEKL
+15 LDKTFQYIVPASL
-28 ENEVETGSLVLVP
+28 EDEVKTGSLVTVP

-56 TDTPRFDISRT
+56 TDTPKFDRAKT
-67 KSITGIEKQ
+67 KSITGVEKNAI
-76 GVPVESH
+76 PAESH
-83 LLSLAGWIKKNY
+83 LLALAGWIKENY

-100 DAIKAVMPVKKEV
+100 DAIKAVMPVKKEIK
-113 REQAVRTVFPLMDKE
+113 EQIQRTVYPLVSPGDME
-128 KLEGFAMQFEAK
+128 KLATEFEKK

-150 CLLGLNGE
+150 CFAGLGSSI
-158 MYYNGVDYNYITK
+158 YYNGIDYSYITK
-171 ELKCPKSVLD
+171 NLKCPKSVIDSLE
-181 GLGQMGIIKT
+181 QMGIT
-191 GAAKKY
+191 STSSSRQY
-197 RNPALLEGNPAHRA
+197 RNPAKHEAPAST
-211 EERHVLNEEQ
+211 RHVLNSEQ
-221 QYITDTVLSE
+221 QHIASTVLAD
-231 YSDGI
+231 YAGGI
-236 RNTYLI
+236 RKTYLV

-254 MNIIE
+254 MEIIE
-259 GVLSYGKQV
+259 GVLSYGMQV

-285 YKRFGERVSVIH
+285 YQRFGDRVSVIH

-309 IRAKEGLVDIM
+309 TRAKEGLVDIM

-328 VPFKNLGLI
+328 MPFRKLGLI

-364 AGMLGAS
+364 AHMLGAS

-378 PSLEAYYRARKGIYR
+378 PSLESYYKTQTGEYS

-406 PEVHI
+406 PHVHI

-418 KNKNYSVFSG
+418 ENKNYSVFSR
-428 KLTALIEERLKK
+428 KLSTLIEERLQK

-458 CRQCGE
+458 CRKCGE
-464 SIGCPHC
+464 AIGCPHC

-480 KGVVDRLK
+480 NGVVDRMK
-488 CHFCGYEIPVPAA
+488 CHFCGYEIPLPSA

-519 VEEAARKLF
+519 VEEAARKRF
-528 KGARILR
+528 TGARILR

-541 GGKEGHSKILSQFA
+541 GGKDGHSRILGQF
-555 NGGADILIGTQMIV
+555 GRGEADILIGTQMIV

-612 RGNKKGEV
+612 RGGKSGEV
-620 VLQTYQPA
+620 VLQTYQPC

-642 FYKQEIS
+642 FYNQEIS
-649 VREMLQYPPVS
+649 IREMLHYPPVS

-674 ALKLASVIS
+674 ALKLAGIIS
-683 EIAEQYQDVTVL
+683 EIAEQYQTVTVL

-719 YGTLCSVKDC
+719 YSTLCSVKDY

-734 EQDTEYR
+734 EQDTEFR
-741 DCGINFEFNIIR
+741 DCGINFEFNINR

>member
-1 MVFADIII
+1 MIFADIII

-15 LDKTFQYRVPEKL
+15 LDKTFQYIVPACL
-28 ENEVETGSLVLVP
+28 EDEIKTGSLVTVP

-56 TDTPRFDISRT
+56 TDTPKFDRAKT
-67 KSITGIEKQ
+67 KSITGVEKNAI
-76 GVPVESH
+76 PAESH
-83 LLSLAGWIKKNY
+83 LLALAGWIKENY

-100 DAIKAVMPVKKEV
+100 DAIKAVMPVKKEIKERV
-113 REQAVRTVFPLMDKE
+113 QRTVYPLLSPAEME
-128 KLEGFAMQFEAK
+128 KLALEFEKK

-150 CLLGLNGE
+150 CFTSLDSSI
-158 MYYNGVDYNYITK
+158 YYNGIDYNYITK
-171 ELKCPKSVLD
+171 NLKCPKSVIDSLE
-181 GLGQMGIIKT
+181 QMGIT
-191 GAAKKY
+191 STSSSRQY
-197 RNPALLEGNPAHRA
+197 RNPAKHGDTSST
-211 EERHVLNEEQ
+211 RHVLNDEQ
-221 QYITDTVLSE
+221 QHIANAVLTD
-231 YSDGI
+231 YAGGI
-236 RNTYLI
+236 RKTYLI

-254 MNIIE
+254 MEIIE
-259 GVLSYGKQV
+259 GVLSYGRQV

-285 YKRFGERVSVIH
+285 YQRFGDRVSVIH

-309 IRAKEGLVDIM
+309 LRAKEGLVDIM

-328 VPFKNLGLI
+328 MPFKKLGLI

-364 AGMLGAS
+364 ARMLGAS

-378 PSLEAYYRARKGIYR
+378 PSLEAYYKAQAGEYG

-406 PEVHI
+406 PQVHI

-418 KNKNYSVFSG
+418 ENKNYSVFSSR
-428 KLTALIEERLKK
+428 LSTLVEERLQK
-440 HEQSVIFINRRGY
+440 HEQSIIFINRRGY
-453 AGFIS
+453 ASFIS
-458 CRQCGE
+458 CRKCGE
-464 SIGCPHC
+464 AIGCPHC

-480 KGVVDRLK
+480 NGIVDRMK
-488 CHFCGYEIPVPAA
+488 CHFCGYEIPLPAA
-501 CPSCGSKYIGTF
+501 CPSCSSKYIGTF

-519 VEEAARKLF
+519 VEEAAKKRF
-528 KGARILR
+528 QGARILR

-541 GGKEGHSKILSQFA
+541 GGKDGHSRILGQF
-555 NGGADILIGTQMIV
+555 GRGEADILIGTQMIV

-599 TYQLVAQAAGRAG
+599 TYQLIAQAAGRAG
-612 RGNKKGEV
+612 RGGKSGEV
-620 VLQTYQPA
+620 VLQTYQPS
-628 HYSIVHAANQDYES
+628 HYSIVHAAGQDYES
-642 FYKQEIS
+642 FYNQEIS
-649 VREMLQYPPVS
+649 IREMLHYPPVS
-660 NILGVLVFSENEES
+660 NILGILVFSENEES
-674 ALKLASVIS
+674 ASKLAGIIS
-683 EIAEQYQDVTVL
+683 EIAEQYQTVTVL

-719 YGTLCSVKDC
+719 YSTLCSVKDY

-734 EQDTEYR
+734 EQDTEFR
-741 DCGINFEFNIIR
+741 DCGINFEFNINR

>member
-1 MVFADIII
+1 MIFADIIL

-15 LDKTFQYRVPEKL
+15 LDKTFQYIVPSCL
-28 ENEVETGSLVLVP
+28 EDEVKTGSLVTVP
-41 FGNGNRQLKGYVVNL
+41 FGNGNRQLKGYVINL
-56 TDTPRFDISRT
+56 TDTPKFDPAKT
-67 KSITGIEKQ
+67 KSITGIEKNA
-76 GVPVESH
+76 VPAESH
-83 LLSLAGWIKKNY
+83 LLALAGWIKENY

-113 REQAVRTVFPLMDKE
+113 KEQVKRTVYPLVGREEME
-128 KLEGFAMQFEAK
+128 KLAAGFEKK

-150 CLLGLNGE
+150 CFASLDSSI
-158 MYYNGVDYNYITK
+158 YYNGIDYNYITK
-171 ELKCPKSVLD
+171 NLKCPKSVID
-181 GLGQMGIIKT
+181 GLGQMGIT
-191 GAAKKY
+191 STSSARQY
-197 RNPALLEGNPAHRA
+197 RNPAKHEAPAST
-211 EERHVLNEEQ
+211 RHVLNDEQ
-221 QYITDTVLSE
+221 QYIASTILSD
-231 YSDGI
+231 YANGI
-236 RNTYLI
+236 RKTYLI

-254 MNIIE
+254 MEIIE
-259 GVLSYGKQV
+259 GVLSYGRQV

-285 YKRFGERVSVIH
+285 YQRFGERVSVIH

-309 IRAKEGLVDIM
+309 LRAKEGLVDIM

-328 VPFKNLGLI
+328 MPFKKLGLI

-364 AGMLGAS
+364 AAMLGAS

-378 PSLEAYYRARKGIYR
+378 PSLEAYYKAQTGAYG
-393 LFTLKK
+393 LFKLKK

-406 PEVHI
+406 PQVHI

-418 KNKNYSVFSG
+418 ENKNYSVFSSI
-428 KLTALIEERLKK
+428 LSMLIEERLQK
-440 HEQSVIFINRRGY
+440 HEQSIIFINRRGY

-458 CRQCGE
+458 CRKCGKA
-464 SIGCPHC
+464 IGCPHC

-480 KGVVDRLK
+480 NGVVDRMK
-488 CHFCGYEIPVPAA
+488 CHFCGYEIPLPSA

-519 VEEAARKLF
+519 VEEAAEKRF
-528 KGARILR
+528 PGARILR

-541 GGKEGHSKILSQFA
+541 GGKDGHSRILGQF
-555 NGGADILIGTQMIV
+555 GRGEADILIGTQMIV

-612 RGNKKGEV
+612 RGSKSGEV
-620 VLQTYQPA
+620 VLQTYQPC

-642 FYKQEIS
+642 FYNHEIS
-649 VREMLQYPPVS
+649 IREMLHYPPVS

-674 ALKLASVIS
+674 ALKLAGIIS
-683 EIAEQYQDVTVL
+683 EIAEQYQTVTVL

-719 YGTLCSVKDC
+719 YGTLCSVKDY

-734 EQDTEYR
+734 EQDTEFR
-741 DCGINFEFNIIR
+741 DCGINFEFNINR

>member
-1 MVFADIII
+1 MIFADIIL

-15 LDKTFQYRVPEKL
+15 LDKTFQYIVPSCL
-28 ENEVETGSLVLVP
+28 EDEVKTGSLVTVP
-41 FGNGNRQLKGYVVNL
+41 FGNGNRQLKGYVINL
-56 TDTPRFDISRT
+56 TDTPKFDPAKT
-67 KSITGIEKQ
+67 KSITGIEKNA
-76 GVPVESH
+76 VPAESH
-83 LLSLAGWIKKNY
+83 LLALAGWIKENY

-113 REQAVRTVFPLMDKE
+113 KEQVKRTVYPLVGRGEME
-128 KLEGFAMQFEAK
+128 KLAAGFEKK

-150 CLLGLNGE
+150 CFASLDSSI
-158 MYYNGVDYNYITK
+158 YYNGIDYNYITK
-171 ELKCPKSVLD
+171 NLKCPKSVID
-181 GLGQMGIIKT
+181 GLGQMGIT
-191 GAAKKY
+191 STSSARQY
-197 RNPALLEGNPAHRA
+197 RNPAKHEAPAST
-211 EERHVLNEEQ
+211 RHVLNDEQ
-221 QYITDTVLSE
+221 QYIASTILSD
-231 YSDGI
+231 YANGI
-236 RNTYLI
+236 RKTYLI

-254 MNIIE
+254 MEIIE
-259 GVLSYGKQV
+259 GVLSYGRQV

-285 YKRFGERVSVIH
+285 YQRFGERVSVIH

-309 IRAKEGLVDIM
+309 LRAKEGLVDIM

-328 VPFKNLGLI
+328 MPFKKLGLI

-364 AGMLGAS
+364 AAMLGAS

-378 PSLEAYYRARKGIYR
+378 PSLEAYYKAQTGEYG
-393 LFTLKK
+393 LFKLKK

-406 PEVHI
+406 PQVHI

-418 KNKNYSVFSG
+418 ENKNYSVFSSILSML
-428 KLTALIEERLKK
+428 KEERLQK
-440 HEQSVIFINRRGY
+440 HEQSIIFINRRGY

-458 CRQCGE
+458 CRKCGKA
-464 SIGCPHC
+464 IGCPHC

-480 KGVVDRLK
+480 NGVVDRMK
-488 CHFCGYEIPVPAA
+488 CHFCGYEIPLPSA
-501 CPSCGSKYIGTF
+501 CPSCGSKYIVTF

-519 VEEAARKLF
+519 VEEAAEKRF
-528 KGARILR
+528 PGARILR

-541 GGKEGHSKILSQFA
+541 GGKDGHSRILGQF
-555 NGGADILIGTQMIV
+555 GRGEADILIGTQMIV

-612 RGNKKGEV
+612 RGGKSGEV
-620 VLQTYQPA
+620 VLQTYQPC

-642 FYKQEIS
+642 FYNHEIS
-649 VREMLQYPPVS
+649 IREMLHYPPVS

-674 ALKLASVIS
+674 ALKLAGIIS
-683 EIAEQYQDVTVL
+683 EIAEQYQTVTVL

-719 YGTLCSVKDC
+719 YGTLCSVKDY

-734 EQDTEYR
+734 EQDTEFR
-741 DCGINFEFNIIR
+741 DCGINFEFNINR

>member
-1 MVFADIII
+1 MIFADIII

-15 LDKTFQYRVPEKL
+15 LDKTFQYIVPGCL
-28 ENEVETGSLVLVP
+28 EDEVKTGSLVTVP
-41 FGNGNRQLKGYVVNL
+41 FGNGNRQLKGYVVGL
-56 TDTPRFDISRT
+56 TDTPRFDPAKT
-67 KSITGIEKQ
+67 KSITGVEKNA
-76 GVPVESH
+76 VPAESH
-83 LLSLAGWIKKNY
+83 LLSLAGWIKENY

-100 DAIKAVMPVKKEV
+100 DAIKAVMPVRKEV
-113 REQAVRTVFPLMDKE
+113 KEQTIKTVYPLVSREEME
-128 KLEGFAMQFEAK
+128 KLATEFEKK

-150 CLLGLNGE
+150 CFTSLDGSV
-158 MYYNGVDYNYITK
+158 YYNGVDYNYITK
-171 ELKCPKSVLD
+171 ELKCQKSVIDSLE
-181 GLGQMGIIKT
+181 QMGITSTSSIRQ
-191 GAAKKY
+191 Y
-197 RNPALLEGNPAHRA
+197 RNPAKPEAAVFPH
-211 EERHVLNEEQ
+211 HVLNDEQ
-221 QYITDTVLSE
+221 QYIADVVLSD
-231 YSDGI
+231 YASGI
-236 RNTYLI
+236 RKTYLL

-254 MNIIE
+254 MDVIE
-259 GVLSYGKQV
+259 GILAYGRQV

-274 IALTFQTVNRF
+274 IALTFQIVNRF
-285 YKRFGERVSVIH
+285 YRRFGGRVSVIH
-297 SRLSAGERYDQF
+297 SKLSAGERYDQF

-328 VPFKNLGLI
+328 MPFKNLGLI
-337 VVDEEHETSYQSET
+337 VVDEEHDTSYQSET

-378 PSLEAYYRARKGIYR
+378 PSLEAYYKAQSGEYG

-399 RAGGAHL
+399 RAGGAQL
-406 PEVHI
+406 PQVHI
-411 VDLREEF
+411 VDLRKEF
-418 KNKNYSVFSG
+418 ENKNYSVFSC
-428 KLTALIEERLKK
+428 LLASLIEERLQK
-440 HEQSVIFINRRGY
+440 HEQSIIFINRRGY

-458 CRQCGE
+458 CRKCGE
-464 SIGCPHC
+464 AIGCPHC

-480 KGVVDRLK
+480 KGVVDRMK
-488 CHFCGYEIPVPAA
+488 CHFCGYEIPLPAT
-501 CPSCGSKYIGTF
+501 CPSCGSRYIGTF

-519 VEEAARKLF
+519 VEEEARKRF
-528 KGARILR
+528 PGARILR

-541 GGKEGHSKILSQFA
+541 GGKDGHSRILGQFSR
-555 NGGADILIGTQMIV
+555 GEADILIGTQMIV

-612 RGNKKGEV
+612 RGSKCGET
-620 VLQTYQPA
+620 VLQTYQPF

-649 VREMLQYPPVS
+649 IREMLHYPPVS
-660 NILGVLVFSENEES
+660 NILGILVFSENEES
-674 ALKLASVIS
+674 ALKLAGIIS
-683 EIAEQYQDVTVL
+683 EIAEQYQTVTVL

-719 YGTLCSVKDC
+719 YSTLCSVKDY

-734 EQDTEYR
+734 EQDTEFK
-741 DCGINFEFNIIR
+741 DCGINFEFNINR

>member
-1 MVFADIII
+1 
-9 DISVKS
+9 
-15 LDKTFQYRVPEKL
+15 
-28 ENEVETGSLVLVP
+28 
-41 FGNGNRQLKGYVVNL
+41 
-56 TDTPRFDISRT
+56 
-67 KSITGIEKQ
+67 
-76 GVPVESH
+76 
-83 LLSLAGWIKKNY
+83 
-95 GASMN
+95 
-100 DAIKAVMPVKKEV
+100 
-113 REQAVRTVFPLMDKE
+113 
-128 KLEGFAMQFEAK
+128 
-140 HNTARARVLR
+140 
-150 CLLGLNGE
+150 
-158 MYYNGVDYNYITK
+158 
-171 ELKCPKSVLD
+171 
-181 GLGQMGIIKT
+181 MGIT
-191 GAAKKY
+191 STSSSRQY
-197 RNPALLEGNPAHRA
+197 RNPAKHGDTSST
-211 EERHVLNEEQ
+211 RHVLNDEQ
-221 QYITDTVLSE
+221 QHIANAVLAD
-231 YSDGI
+231 YAGGI
-236 RNTYLI
+236 RKTYLI

-254 MNIIE
+254 MEIIE
-259 GVLSYGKQV
+259 GVLSYGRQV

-285 YKRFGERVSVIH
+285 YQRFGDRVSVIH

-309 IRAKEGLVDIM
+309 LRAKEGLVDIM

-328 VPFKNLGLI
+328 MPFKKLGLI

-364 AGMLGAS
+364 ARMLGAS

-378 PSLEAYYRARKGIYR
+378 PSLEAYYKAQAGEYG

-406 PEVHI
+406 PQVHI

-418 KNKNYSVFSG
+418 ENKNYSVFSSR
-428 KLTALIEERLKK
+428 LSTLVEERLQK
-440 HEQSVIFINRRGY
+440 HEQSIIFINRRGY
-453 AGFIS
+453 ASFIS
-458 CRQCGE
+458 CRKCGE
-464 SIGCPHC
+464 AIGCPHC

-480 KGVVDRLK
+480 NGIVDRMK
-488 CHFCGYEIPVPAA
+488 CHFCGYEIPLPAA

-519 VEEAARKLF
+519 VEEAAKKRF
-528 KGARILR
+528 QGARILR

-541 GGKEGHSKILSQFA
+541 GGKDGHSRILGQF
-555 NGGADILIGTQMIV
+555 GRGEADILIGTQMIV

-599 TYQLVAQAAGRAG
+599 TYQLIAQAAGRAG
-612 RGNKKGEV
+612 RGGKSGEV
-620 VLQTYQPA
+620 VLQTYQPS
-628 HYSIVHAANQDYES
+628 HYSIVHAACQDYES
-642 FYKQEIS
+642 FYNQEIS
-649 VREMLQYPPVS
+649 IREMLHYPPVS
-660 NILGVLVFSENEES
+660 NILGILVFSENEES
-674 ALKLASVIS
+674 ASKLAGIIS
-683 EIAEQYQDVTVL
+683 EIAEQYQTVTVL

-719 YGTLCSVKDC
+719 YSTLCSVKDY

-734 EQDTEYR
+734 EQDTEFR
-741 DCGINFEFNIIR
+741 DCGINFEFNINR

>member
-1 MVFADIII
+1 MIFADIII

-15 LDKTFQYRVPEKL
+15 LDKTFQYIVPASL
-28 ENEVETGSLVLVP
+28 EDEVKTGSLVTVP

-56 TDTPRFDISRT
+56 TDTPKFDRAKT
-67 KSITGIEKQ
+67 KSITGVEKNAI
-76 GVPVESH
+76 PAESH
-83 LLSLAGWIKKNY
+83 LLALAGWIKENY

-100 DAIKAVMPVKKEV
+100 DAIKAVMPVKKEIK
-113 REQAVRTVFPLMDKE
+113 EQIQRTVYPLVSPGDME
-128 KLEGFAMQFEAK
+128 KLATEFEKK

-150 CLLGLNGE
+150 CFAGLGSSI
-158 MYYNGVDYNYITK
+158 YYNGIDYSYITK
-171 ELKCPKSVLD
+171 NLKCPKSVIDSLE
-181 GLGQMGIIKT
+181 QMGIT
-191 GAAKKY
+191 STSSSRQY
-197 RNPALLEGNPAHRA
+197 RNPAKHEAPAST
-211 EERHVLNEEQ
+211 RHVLNSEQ
-221 QYITDTVLSE
+221 QHIASTVLAD
-231 YSDGI
+231 YAGGI
-236 RNTYLI
+236 RKTYLV

-254 MNIIE
+254 MEIIE
-259 GVLSYGKQV
+259 GVLSYGMQV

-285 YKRFGERVSVIH
+285 YQRFGDRVSVIH

-309 IRAKEGLVDIM
+309 TRAKEGLVDIM

-328 VPFKNLGLI
+328 MPFRKLGLI

-364 AGMLGAS
+364 AHMLGAS

-378 PSLEAYYRARKGIYR
+378 PSLEAYYKTQTGEYS

-406 PEVHI
+406 PHVHI

-418 KNKNYSVFSG
+418 ENKNYSVFSR
-428 KLTALIEERLKK
+428 KLSTLIEERLQK
-440 HEQSVIFINRRGY
+440 HEQSVIFINRRRY

-458 CRQCGE
+458 CRKCGE
-464 SIGCPHC
+464 AIGCPHC

-480 KGVVDRLK
+480 NGVVDRMK
-488 CHFCGYEIPVPAA
+488 CHFCGYEIPLPSA
-501 CPSCGSKYIGTF
+501 CPSCGSKYISTF

-519 VEEAARKLF
+519 VEEAAKKRF
-528 KGARILR
+528 PGARILR

-541 GGKEGHSKILSQFA
+541 GGKDGHSRILGQF
-555 NGGADILIGTQMIV
+555 GRGEADILIGTQMIV

-612 RGNKKGEV
+612 RGGKSGEV
-620 VLQTYQPA
+620 VLQTYQPC
-628 HYSIVHAANQDYES
+628 HYSIVHAANQDYKS
-642 FYKQEIS
+642 FYNQEIS
-649 VREMLQYPPVS
+649 IREMLHYPPVS

-674 ALKLASVIS
+674 ALKLAGIIS
-683 EIAEQYQDVTVL
+683 EIAEQYQTVTVL

-701 VAKAKDIYRKM
+701 VAKAKNIYRKM

-719 YGTLCSVKDC
+719 YSTLCSVKDY

-734 EQDTEYR
+734 EQDTEFR
-741 DCGINFEFNIIR
+741 DCGINFEFNINR